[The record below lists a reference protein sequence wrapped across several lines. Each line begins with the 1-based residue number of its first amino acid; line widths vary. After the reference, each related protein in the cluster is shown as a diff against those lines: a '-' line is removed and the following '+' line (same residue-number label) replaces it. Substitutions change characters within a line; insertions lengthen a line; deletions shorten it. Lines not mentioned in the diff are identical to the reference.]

1 MVLTIT
7 FYCVILKQNLFGG
20 VAMAEPPVLKDWQ
33 KLVQQRLDKA
43 AYAENDILEIMY
55 MCQDYLGQIQPIV
68 QWLGQQEGFVRQ
80 MHRIFSDMYS
90 TMFGKQIP
98 PRPTEA
104 PVTEVILDTPELRK
118 QAIRDVA
125 LSLTKPGDD
134 VSDEAVLEE
143 LKRRGMRIEAANP
156 TAAISTILNGFKP
169 QFEKVQGKRGIFK
182 RKQ

>member
-1 MVLTIT
+1 M
-7 FYCVILKQNLFGG
+7 
-20 VAMAEPPVLKDWQ
+20 
-33 KLVQQRLDKA
+33 
-43 AYAENDILEIMY
+43 
-55 MCQDYLGQIQPIV
+55 
-68 QWLGQQEGFVRQ
+68 
-80 MHRIFSDMYS
+80 
-90 TMFGKQIP
+90 
-98 PRPTEA
+98 
-104 PVTEVILDTPELRK
+104 ILDTPEHRK

-169 QFEKVQGKRGIFK
+169 EFEKVQGKRGIFK